1 MIIVNC
7 HCYTE
12 KILIGEVILSEK
24 STKDF
29 VLSSST
35 EDFNKT
41 NDLVLEFR
49 KIKKRSAI
57 SRILSRPVIYLRFT
71 LLQNF
76 CCLPLINARAE
87 LN

>member
-12 KILIGEVILSEK
+12 EILIGEVILSEK

-35 EDFNKT
+35 KDFNKT
-41 NDLVLEFR
+41 NDLV
-49 KIKKRSAI
+49 
-57 SRILSRPVIYLRFT
+57 
-71 LLQNF
+71 
-76 CCLPLINARAE
+76 
-87 LN
+87 